1 MPCFLPL
8 ELTVHD
14 SRFTVEGDDNPWE
27 CLYWGRD
34 LPSLSWIQGCFLILM
49 CMRNIFKNGVMLIH
63 KLQVSTIIN
72 SQSFTFSI
80 ILLSEFSSV

>member
-1 MPCFLPL
+1 MGMPL
-8 ELTVHD
+8 
-14 SRFTVEGDDNPWE
+14 SQ
-27 CLYWGRD
+27 GRD

-80 ILLSEFSSV
+80 ILLSEFSSVRSNFLKESLSRQAN